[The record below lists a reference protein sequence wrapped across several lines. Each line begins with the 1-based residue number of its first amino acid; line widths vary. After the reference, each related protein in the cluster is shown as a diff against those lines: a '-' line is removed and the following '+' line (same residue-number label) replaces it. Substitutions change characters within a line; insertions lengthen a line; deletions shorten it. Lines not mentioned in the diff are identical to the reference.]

1 MHKSIIIFLGLLVV
15 LLPFG
20 TSMNIFSNAMALN
33 IVPSMNNDE
42 QDYLQKYEKFYKDNS
57 FRETYYNYHK
67 QHHHQQ
73 EQQQQQQNQES
84 RYNDNYDDMKN
95 HLITITTTMMINP
108 KIMSL
113 ERKLNV
119 IISM

>member
-20 TSMNIFSNAMALN
+20 TRMNIFSNAMALN

-57 FRETYYNYHK
+57 FREAYYNYHK

-73 EQQQQQQNQES
+73 EQQQQNQES
-84 RYNDNYDDMKN
+84 RYNDNYDDNEKSSYN
-95 HLITITTTMMINP
+95 YNNNNDD
-108 KIMSL
+108 KS
-113 ERKLNV
+113 KDNV
-119 IISM
+119 IGKKT